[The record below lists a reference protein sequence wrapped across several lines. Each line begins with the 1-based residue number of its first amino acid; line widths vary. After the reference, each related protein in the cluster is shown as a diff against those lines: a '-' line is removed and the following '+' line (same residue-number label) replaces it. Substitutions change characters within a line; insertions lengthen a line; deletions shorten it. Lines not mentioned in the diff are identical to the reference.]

1 MKTFGLSV
9 GAENAKQIGG
19 IFPTMPLKCAA
30 VLGSPSP
37 FAHCVVFGWCISSG
51 ELRAGSQ
58 GFPACCVAIIS
69 FCLFVCTITELLFKD
84 TSDLWTSYF
93 NRTNRDHV
101 CAFSGASAA
110 PSSPEEPFIPTLIH
124 PAAHVKTHGWEFWTS
139 LLCVHKC
146 VTHVILN

>member
-69 FCLFVCTITELLFKD
+69 FCLFVCTITELRFKD

-101 CAFSGASAA
+101 CAFSGAFRCSVLPRGAIYSNTH
-110 PSSPEEPFIPTLIH
+110 SSSRTCQNTRLR
-124 PAAHVKTHGWEFWTS
+124 
-139 LLCVHKC
+139 
-146 VTHVILN
+146 ILNIIVMRAQMCYTCCS

>member
-1 MKTFGLSV
+1 MAFLRRNEGHRRRTEAGEGRGTEGFVSIRSNGLSFLMFLQRELRIKGLLLPKEREREREKNTKPTKAVKTFGLSV

-58 GFPACCVAIIS
+58 GFPCVL
-69 FCLFVCTITELLFKD
+69 C
-84 TSDLWTSYF
+84 SD
-93 NRTNRDHV
+93 H
-101 CAFSGASAA
+101 
-110 PSSPEEPFIPTLIH
+110 
-124 PAAHVKTHGWEFWTS
+124 
-139 LLCVHKC
+139 
-146 VTHVILN
+146 